1 MKVDISANLKNAVT
15 KSSAQKSSLHWRR
28 KMKLLRKLMVCL
40 FSSQIPFVRVLL
52 IALSSREADI
62 LCSKAGGLI
71 RFLRSKTPIYD
82 TISVIMVTT

>member
-1 MKVDISANLKNAVT
+1 
-15 KSSAQKSSLHWRR
+15 
-28 KMKLLRKLMVCL
+28 MKLLRKLMVCL

-82 TISVIMVTT
+82 TISVIMVTTYRFLRSKTPIYCTKSVITIAT